1 MNQLLLVVVALG
13 LFVYFGGNN
22 VPKVLR
28 DNKDMLLG
36 VVVGLVLCS
45 FMGMRLEGVVGSY
58 DPTIAGEA
66 AGQGDTPQ
74 QRLASC
80 VDALAGPDGS
90 SADMSRY
97 IGAAQACH
105 DTHCSD
111 GAC

>member
-45 FMGMRLEGVVGSY
+45 FMGMRLEGGPNDPDCVNCTDATDMIRCLGS
-58 DPTIAGEA
+58 TNEGVTQTVREKCATSAGA
-66 AGQGDTPQ
+66 TTGTPQ
-74 QRLASC
+74 PVA
-80 VDALAGPDGS
+80 ALG
-90 SADMSRY
+90 
-97 IGAAQACH
+97 
-105 DTHCSD
+105 
-111 GAC
+111 